1 MIWEQN
7 WAHLDRFVHNFFHN
21 SILASYIQDLLYVNI
36 IFPDLDFFFNF
47 SLRRKEDVN
56 SNHKRYVW
64 TSHPK
69 TFQKLFCWT
78 AKSVGD

>member
-36 IFPDLDFFFNF
+36 IFPVFDFFF
-47 SLRRKEDVN
+47 
-56 SNHKRYVW
+56 
-64 TSHPK
+64 
-69 TFQKLFCWT
+69 
-78 AKSVGD
+78 